1 MGLKTYYHIYVLLC
15 KQEREDSASGKVRII
30 IASFF
35 LTHFF
40 YTSTVISLP
49 GRKPYPVVKWSVLW
63 AIFTLDK
70 IIHNFLL
77 M

>member
-1 MGLKTYYHIYVLLC
+1 MDVLLSYIC
-15 KQEREDSASGKVRII
+15 SVVSTRKRRHCFREGKNKN
-30 IASFF
+30 SFIF
-35 LTHFF
+35 SH
-40 YTSTVISLP
+40 TSTVISLP
-49 GRKPYPVVKWSVLW
+49 ATKPYPVVKWSVLW